1 MIKLGLLGKSIQHS
15 LSQKMYED
23 ILGKKI
29 HYTLF
34 DYPSSLDIPDL
45 PNLFR
50 NVDGLS
56 ITAPYKQHFVAKLNL
71 SAEAIQAN
79 AVNCINQNN
88 ANQFLGHNTDS
99 LACAELINKYLVN
112 QYSDIIVLGNG
123 PMARIFLFLLRERSF
138 NVYHVYRH
146 DKFSINDFDMRTMGH
161 KRICIINC
169 CSRGVVFSPEVHKCR
184 VELFW
189 DLNYGQGNLFSG
201 LYDNNYL
208 DGIELLKLQAKFAL
222 NIWEIK

>member
-23 ILGKKI
+23 ILGKRI

-34 DYPSSLDIPDL
+34 DYPSSLYIPDL
-45 PNLFR
+45 SNLFR
-50 NVDGLS
+50 DVVGLS
-56 ITAPYKQHFVAKLNL
+56 ITAPYKQHFVAQLNL

-79 AVNCINQNN
+79 AVNCINQNKS
-88 ANQFLGHNTDS
+88 NQFLGHNTDY
-99 LACAELINKYLVN
+99 LACEELINKYVVDK
-112 QYSDIIVLGNG
+112 YSDIIILGNG
-123 PMARIFLFLLRERSF
+123 PMARILLFLLKEHSL
-138 NVYHVYRH
+138 NIYHVYRH
-146 DKFSINDFDMRTMGH
+146 DKFNINDFDMRTLGD

-169 CSRGVVFSPEVHKCR
+169 CSRGVVFAPKLHECKVD
-184 VELFW
+184 LFW
-189 DLNYGQGNLFSG
+189 DLNYGQNNLFSG

-208 DGIELLKLQAKFAL
+208 DGLELLKLQAKFAL

>member
-23 ILGKKI
+23 ILGERI

-34 DYPSSLDIPDL
+34 DYPSPLDIPEL
-45 PNLFR
+45 SCLFR
-50 NVDGLS
+50 DVNGLS
-56 ITAPYKQHFVAKLNL
+56 ITAPYKQHFVANLNL

-79 AVNCINQNN
+79 AVNCINQNSS
-88 ANQFLGHNTDS
+88 NQFFGHNTDS

-112 QYSDIIVLGNG
+112 KISDIIVLGNG
-123 PMARIFLFLLRERSF
+123 PMARVLLFLLKEHSF
-138 NVYHVYRH
+138 NVVHVHRH
-146 DKFSINDFDMRTMGH
+146 DQFNINDFDMRTMGR

-169 CSRGVVFSPEVHKCR
+169 CSRGVVFNPKFHECK

-189 DLNYGQGNLFSG
+189 DLNYGQDHLFSG

>member
-123 PMARIFLFLLRERSF
+123 
-138 NVYHVYRH
+138 
-146 DKFSINDFDMRTMGH
+146 
-161 KRICIINC
+161 
-169 CSRGVVFSPEVHKCR
+169 
-184 VELFW
+184 
-189 DLNYGQGNLFSG
+189 
-201 LYDNNYL
+201 
-208 DGIELLKLQAKFAL
+208 
-222 NIWEIK
+222 